1 MDKNQ
6 TQESMTLQSALD
18 TLIAKGKKDG
28 TVSSKAVIDMLD
40 AIDATPEQAEQI
52 YNALESAESRSMWAI
67 FWICC
72 RTAILRNRN
81 LLKVRFKRLK
91 RKKWRIPAFWQTAG
105 TGRSGPHVSQGN
117 RQSTAPLS

>member
-40 AIDATPEQAEQI
+40 AIDATP
-52 YNALESAESRSMWAI
+52 
-67 FWICC
+67 
-72 RTAILRNRN
+72 
-81 LLKVRFKRLK
+81 
-91 RKKWRIPAFWQTAG
+91 
-105 TGRSGPHVSQGN
+105 
-117 RQSTAPLS
+117 

>member
-52 YNALESAESRSMWAI
+52 YNALESAGIEI
-67 FWICC
+67 DVGD
-72 RTAILRNRN
+72 ILD
-81 LLKVRFKRLK
+81 L
-91 RKKWRIPAFWQTAG
+91 AAEQ
-105 TGRSGPHVSQGN
+105 
-117 RQSTAPLS
+117 QS